1 MSVAIVEDE
10 AESAAVL
17 QAHFARY
24 GKERGCTFAADVYAD
39 AESFITGYRPDYD
52 LVLFDI
58 EMPGMNGLE
67 TAKKLRAVDKTV
79 LLMFVTRM
87 ARLAVKG
94 YEVDALDFIVKPI
107 DEYGFALKMDR
118 ALSRLSASAND
129 NLLLRVDGEFV
140 SIRLGTLQY
149 VETDGHYLVYHT
161 PDGDYREYASLKS
174 AAKRLGGNF
183 MRCNSCYLVNL
194 RFVTGVSRNKV
205 LIAGAELPI
214 SRPKKKSFMEALTAF
229 MGGAGETGD
238 GESG

>member
-1 MSVAIVEDE
+1 MRVMIVDDERLALRQFLMETENMPGVEVAGAFTNPLEALAFMKEHPVE
-10 AESAAVL
+10 AAFL
-17 QAHFARY
+17 
-24 GKERGCTFAADVYAD
+24 
-39 AESFITGYRPDYD
+39 
-52 LVLFDI
+52 DI